1 MIDRYPIIILLAA
14 LLQALPA
21 WSQESLE
28 SLDDMPEQPRT
39 QPASLDA
46 ESVDPADL
54 PLGAVGEGDGSSL
67 AWPPPDEPGAVL
79 VGGRGL
85 PEAEAPGSGSLLNE
99 DDQDVPPTQT
109 MDYEESAKKGRR
121 IVAGSAL
128 INRRCL
134 LRVDLETGWAIVR
147 FLPEKGQPHEPPR
160 WVLPNRV
167 LEEMETV
174 LAERPAAVFR
184 ISGENT
190 VHEKKVFI
198 LIRKATILVDRPGL
212 AEEVAGSPP
221 DAVAEAAT
229 TQPADDTADSG
240 QESSSDEPAV
250 SSTDVGSA
258 LLAENPGAA
267 VLTPVRRPYS
277 ERDEPGSVAPEDG
290 REIFHPGRGHMVIN
304 RLVTVLPV
312 GEGNWMEAL
321 FESDNTGQ
329 EPPLRLLPCH
339 MVPRAKDLKDPEVM
353 VKPQKRYHITGEI
366 TEYRGRRYLLLRK
379 ILSKRDMGEF

>member
-1 MIDRYPIIILLAA
+1 MIDRYPIIILLAV
-14 LLQALPA
+14 LLQGLPVWGQA
-21 WSQESLE
+21 SLE
-28 SLDDMPEQPRT
+28 GLDDTPEQPQT
-39 QPASLDA
+39 QPASSDA

-79 VGGRGL
+79 VGGRGIL
-85 PEAEAPGSGSLLNE
+85 SADDPGSGSLLNE

-128 INRRCL
+128 INRRCI
-134 LRVDLETGWAIVR
+134 LRVDLETGWAMVR

-167 LEEMETV
+167 LQEMEMT
-174 LAERPAAVFR
+174 LADRPAAVFR

-190 VHEKKVFI
+190 LHEKKVFI
-198 LIRKATILVDRPGL
+198 LIRKATILVDHPGL
-212 AEEVAGSPP
+212 ADEVAGAPP
-221 DAVAEAAT
+221 DDTAEAT
-229 TQPADDTADSG
+229 TQPADGTTDSSEDG
-240 QESSSDEPAV
+240 SSDEPAV
-250 SSTDVGSA
+250 SSTDVGAA

-277 ERDEPGSVAPEDG
+277 ERDEPGSVAPADDG
-290 REIFHPGRGHMVIN
+290 EIFHPGRGHMVIN
-304 RLVTVLPV
+304 RLVTILPV
-312 GEGNWMEAL
+312 GEGNWMEAV